1 MDRDRNIQSLGLGNL
16 FLLLFIGGATQML
29 ALYASSATGQ
39 VGVVFLAM
47 GVLVAAVSAFQMRL
61 KAREKIEQLE
71 YDELKKSASA
81 SALFSQE
88 ADTFPARRSR
98 EQFDKWFV
106 PGFTIILC
114 VLQGLG
120 AFLLWKWLDRDQGLN
135 TGRGT
140 IALAL
145 ASLFSLIF
153 FMRGKYVAG
162 IARLENHR
170 LLRPAAS
177 YLLLGSL
184 MTLLMALAEAVGYFS
199 YPHIDVIVARVLCV
213 VLGFVALETLITLIL
228 EIYRPRLKGQAARLL
243 YESRLIGLLGQP
255 GGLITTAAQALDYQ
269 FGFKV
274 SETWF
279 YRFAEKALAWLVLL
293 QLGVLLLS
301 TCVVVIEA
309 PEQGLLERWGRPVAG
324 REILEPGL
332 HLKWPWP
339 VDKVHRYRSRE
350 VHTFYLGFVP
360 DPDADRE
367 KVLVWTKSHF
377 KEEYNMLVAS
387 REQGYLD
394 PSSAAGG
401 EQVVPVNLISVN
413 IPVQYRIKD
422 LHAYVYK
429 HSEANNLLELL
440 ANRALSHYL
449 VNVDIDDVMGAG
461 RLAAAKKLR
470 EEIQKT
476 ADENE
481 LGVEVIFV
489 GLQGIHPPVKVAP
502 DYEAVIGAFQEKQ
515 SNILSAQAYW
525 AEKIPQAH
533 AEASNTVLTAWSDSY
548 SKVTIAQAEAAQYT
562 NQLAAY
568 DASPSV
574 YKERSYLETLVR
586 AVGPARKYVLGV
598 TNTHDIIWLNL
609 EDKIRSDLLDVP
621 LPTGKK

>member
-16 FLLLFIGGATQML
+16 FLLLIVGGAAQLL
-29 ALYASSATGQ
+29 ARYASSAAGQ
-39 VGVVFLAM
+39 IGVVFLAM

-61 KAREKIEQLE
+61 EAREKNEELE
-71 YDELKKSASA
+71 YEELRKSASA

-98 EQFDKWFV
+98 EQFEKWFV
-106 PGFTIILC
+106 PGFTIVLC
-114 VLQGLG
+114 VMQGLG

-140 IALAL
+140 ISLAL
-145 ASLFSLIF
+145 ASLFSLVF
-153 FMRGKYVAG
+153 FMRGKYAAG

-170 LLRPAAS
+170 LLRPGAS

-184 MTLLMALAEAVGYFS
+184 MTLLLAVTEAVGYFS
-199 YPHIDVIVARVLCV
+199 YPHVDVIVARVLCV
-213 VLGFVALETLITLIL
+213 VLGLVALEALITLVL

-279 YRFAEKALAWLVLL
+279 YRFAEKALAWLILL

-309 PEQGLLERWGRPVAG
+309 PEQGLLERWGRPVAN
-324 REILEPGL
+324 RDILEPGL

-339 VDKVHRYRSRE
+339 VDVVYRYRSRE
-350 VHTFYLGFVP
+350 VHTFHLGFVP
-360 DPDADRE
+360 DANSDQE
-367 KVLVWTKSHF
+367 KTLLWTRPHY

-413 IPVQYRIKD
+413 VPVQYRIKD
-422 LHAYVYK
+422 LHSYVYK
-429 HSEANNLLELL
+429 HSDANGLLELL
-440 ANRALSHYL
+440 ANRALSRYL
-449 VNVDIDDVMGAG
+449 VNVDIEEFMGEG

-470 EEIQKT
+470 
-476 ADENE
+476 
-481 LGVEVIFV
+481 
-489 GLQGIHPPVKVAP
+489 
-502 DYEAVIGAFQEKQ
+502 
-515 SNILSAQAYW
+515 
-525 AEKIPQAH
+525 
-533 AEASNTVLTAWSDSY
+533 
-548 SKVTIAQAEAAQYT
+548 
-562 NQLAAY
+562 
-568 DASPSV
+568 
-574 YKERSYLETLVR
+574 
-586 AVGPARKYVLGV
+586 
-598 TNTHDIIWLNL
+598 
-609 EDKIRSDLLDVP
+609 
-621 LPTGKK
+621 

>member
-1 MDRDRNIQSLGLGNL
+1 VGNL
-16 FLLLFIGGATQML
+16 FLLLIVGGATQML

-39 VGVVFLAM
+39 MGVVFLAM

-61 KAREKIEQLE
+61 EAREKLELLE
-71 YDELKKSASA
+71 YEELKKSASA

-88 ADTFPARRSR
+88 ADTYPARRSR
-98 EQFDKWFV
+98 EQFEKWFI
-106 PGFTIILC
+106 PGFAIVLC
-114 VLQGLG
+114 ILQGL
-120 AFLLWKWLDRDQGLN
+120 AVYFLWKWFDRAPALN
-135 TGRGT
+135 AGRAT

-145 ASLFSLIF
+145 AALFSMVF
-153 FMRGKYVAG
+153 FIRGKYVAG
-162 IARLENHR
+162 IARWENHR
-170 LLRPAAS
+170 LLRPGAS

-184 MTLLMALAEAVGYFS
+184 MTLLMAVTEAVGYFS
-199 YPHIDVIVARVLCV
+199 YPRVDVIVARVLCV
-213 VLGFVALETLITLIL
+213 VLGLVALETLITLIL
-228 EIYRPRLKGQAARLL
+228 EIYRPRIKGQAAHLL
-243 YESRLIGLLGQP
+243 FESRLIGLLGQP

-279 YRFAEKALAWLVLL
+279 YRFAEKALAWLILL

-309 PEQGLLERWGRPVAG
+309 PEQGLLERWGRPVVK

-339 VDKVHRYRSRE
+339 VDVVHRYRSRE

-360 DPDADRE
+360 DPEADKE
-367 KVLVWTKSHF
+367 KTLLWTRTHF

-394 PSSAAGG
+394 SSSAAGG
-401 EQVVPVNLISVN
+401 EQVVPVNLVSVN

-422 LHAYVYK
+422 LHSYVYK
-429 HSEANNLLELL
+429 HSASDELLELL
-440 ANRALSHYL
+440 ANRALSRYL
-449 VNVDIDDVMGAG
+449 VNVDIEDIMGPG

-470 EEIQKT
+470 EEIQKN

-481 LGVEVIFV
+481 LGVEVMFV

-548 SKVTIAQAEAAQYT
+548 AKVTTAQAQAVQYT

-568 DASPSV
+568 EASPSV

-586 AVGPARKYVLGV
+586 AIGPARKYVLGV
-598 TNTHDIIWLNL
+598 TNTQDIIWLNL

>member
-16 FLLLFIGGATQML
+16 FLLLIIGGAAQML
-29 ALYASSATGQ
+29 ARYASSAAGQ
-39 VGVVFLAM
+39 TGVVFLAM

-61 KAREKIEQLE
+61 ETREKSEQQE
-71 YDELKKSASA
+71 FEELKKSTSA

-106 PGFTIILC
+106 PGFTILLC
-114 VLQGLG
+114 ILQGLG
-120 AFLLWKWLDRDQGLN
+120 AYLIWRWLARDQGFS

-140 IALAL
+140 ISLAL

-170 LLRPAAS
+170 LLRPGAS

-184 MTLLMALAEAVGYFS
+184 MTLLMALTEAVGYFG
-199 YPHIDVIVARVLCV
+199 YWHIDLIVARVLCV
-213 VLGFVALETLITLIL
+213 VLGLVAVETLITLIL

-279 YRFAEKALAWLVLL
+279 YRFAEKALAWLILL

-309 PEQGLLERWGRPVAG
+309 PEEGLLERWGRPVAQ
-324 REILEPGL
+324 REILGPGI
-332 HLKWPWP
+332 HFKWPWP
-339 VDKVHRYRSRE
+339 IDMVYRYQSRE

-360 DPDADRE
+360 DPMADKE
-367 KVLVWTKSHF
+367 KTLLWTRSHF

-394 PSSAAGG
+394 PANAAGG

-413 IPVQYRIKD
+413 IPVQYRIKNLD
-422 LHAYVYK
+422 AYVYN
-429 HSEANNLLELL
+429 HSDTDGLLELL
-440 ANRALSHYL
+440 ANRALSRYL
-449 VNVDIDDVMGAG
+449 VNVDIDQVMGVG
-461 RLAAAKKLR
+461 RLEAAKKLR
-470 EEIQKT
+470 DEIQKN
-476 ADENE
+476 ADDNK

-525 AEKIPQAH
+525 AAKIPQAH
-533 AEASNTVLTAWSDSY
+533 AEATNTVLAAWSDSY
-548 SKVTIAQAEAAQYT
+548 EKVTTARAEAVQYT

-568 DASPSV
+568 KASPSV

-586 AVGPARKYVLGV
+586 ALKNTRKYVLGV
-598 TNTHDIIWLNL
+598 TNTEDVIWLNL
-609 EDKIRSDLLDVP
+609 EDKISRDLLDVP